1 MKYFSKLKDYIL
13 RFIKKG
19 LSPHEIALSLAV
31 GVFVA
36 FIPVFG
42 THTVIAILLASI
54 LRVNTLIVL
63 LGAQISNPL
72 SFPFQIFI
80 SAEVGNL
87 ILNGT
92 LLEIKFSKEI
102 NYLSH
107 YLWPIIAGSLVL
119 GISLSVISYFLIK
132 FFLKRRRIHHD
143 TF

>member
-31 GVFVA
+31 GIFVA

-42 THTVIAILLASI
+42 THTVIAIFLAYI

-63 LGAQISNPL
+63 LGTQISNPL

-87 ILNGT
+87 ILNGA

-107 YLWPIIAGSLVL
+107 YLWPIIVGSLIL
-119 GISLSVISYFLIK
+119 GIGLSVASYLLTKVILK
-132 FFLKRRRIHHD
+132 KRRARHD
-143 TF
+143 TL

>member
-42 THTVIAILLASI
+42 THTVIAIVLASI

-63 LGAQISNPL
+63 LGAQISNPV

-87 ILNGT
+87 ILNGA

-107 YLWPIIAGSLVL
+107 YLWPIIVGSLVL
-119 GISLSVISYFLIK
+119 GTGLSVISYFLIK
-132 FFLKRRRIHHD
+132 FFLKKRRARHD

>member
-19 LSPHEIALSLAV
+19 LTPHEIALSLAV

-42 THTVIAILLASI
+42 THTVTAIFLASV

-63 LGAQISNPL
+63 LGAQISNPI

-107 YLWPIIAGSLVL
+107 YLWPIIVGSLVL
-119 GISLSVISYFLIK
+119 GTGLSVISYFLIK
-132 FFLKRRRIHHD
+132 FFLKRRRACHD